1 MKVNQKKEVRTAEQV
16 LTILSDTPLKF
27 LVESLR
33 YGLGDFDFRTDPVA
47 ESEVIIGEMTDLE
60 RIIHAAT
67 MNARRCAAE
76 IGKANNAMVQNTF
89 DPENPD
95 FCHRVQL
102 NKGEF
107 EALDLLDDA
116 LNALKWYSI
125 KRRIGI
131 PATEPDGIAIRDG
144 CVVVARTSEAVEND
158 FRVRVLSQ
166 LASRLGISDY

>member
-1 MKVNQKKEVRTAEQV
+1 MKAKKEIRTPEQV
-16 LTILSDTPLKF
+16 LGILSDTPLKF

-47 ESEVIIGEMTDLE
+47 EGEVIIGEMTDFE

-76 IGKANNAMVQNTF
+76 VGKANNAMVEDTF
-89 DPENPD
+89 DLENPD

-107 EALDLLDDA
+107 KALDLLDDA

-125 KRRIGI
+125 KKRIGI
-131 PATEPDGIAIRDG
+131 PATEPDGIGIRDG
-144 CVVVARTSEAVEND
+144 CVVVARTSEAVQRSMREGM
-158 FRVRVLSQ
+158 FLEILSN
-166 LASRLGISDY
+166 LGISDGK

>member
-1 MKVNQKKEVRTAEQV
+1 M
-16 LTILSDTPLKF
+16 
-27 LVESLR
+27 ESLR
-33 YGLGDFDFRTDPVA
+33 YGLGDFDFQTDPVA

-76 IGKANNAMVQNTF
+76 VGKANNALVEDTF
-89 DPENPD
+89 DPKDPD

-102 NKGEF
+102 NQGEF
-107 EALDLLDDA
+107 RALDLLDDA

-125 KRRIGI
+125 KKRIGT

-144 CVVVARTSEAVEND
+144 CVVVARSSEAVEND
-158 FRVRVLSQ
+158 FRVRVISQ
-166 LASRLGISDY
+166 WASRLGISDD